1 MKNKIETG
9 IDGLEE
15 YIFDEIET
23 DQKISDFVDYV
34 HQFYGKDGIYA
45 EEFFPPNGATPA
57 EIVLAV
63 TLMQR
68 LPIKSHFSGDSMD
81 REIVRDIIAQARLA
95 EIILNKKKEKTEGG
109 TKINW
114 KNYTK
119 DLDIPDNWDDTS
131 YGNDALPSYM
141 SDKINEYHAY
151 HIWIDSHDAEE
162 RKANSED
169 IYGLHDELAPRF
181 HVVLCYGNPENV
193 YSSDDFD
200 SIVQWI
206 KDNPKTPEQI
216 EETKEY
222 I

>member
-1 MKNKIETG
+1 MNWENYITDLEIPETW
-9 IDGLEE
+9 
-15 YIFDEIET
+15 
-23 DQKISDFVDYV
+23 VC
-34 HQFYGKDGIYA
+34 
-45 EEFFPPNGATPA
+45 
-57 EIVLAV
+57 
-63 TLMQR
+63 
-68 LPIKSHFSGDSMD
+68 
-81 REIVRDIIAQARLA
+81 
-95 EIILNKKKEKTEGG
+95 
-109 TKINW
+109 
-114 KNYTK
+114 
-119 DLDIPDNWDDTS
+119 TS
-131 YGNDALPSYM
+131 YGNDALPSFI
-141 SDKINEYHAY
+141 SSEDEGGY